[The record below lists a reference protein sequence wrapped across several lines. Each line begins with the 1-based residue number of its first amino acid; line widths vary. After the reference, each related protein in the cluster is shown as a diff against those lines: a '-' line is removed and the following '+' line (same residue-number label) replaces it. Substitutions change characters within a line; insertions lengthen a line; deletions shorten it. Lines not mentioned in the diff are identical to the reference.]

1 MITTDSVPDTFYLI
15 TAIIVSL
22 ISFLVIFLLMPMY
35 IRSLKSKGKV
45 VKDFHKPGK
54 PDIPRPA
61 GPIMLLGI
69 ASSEIILYIL
79 TLSDAVLA
87 ILLTTVI
94 GFIVGMVD
102 DRKIM
107 PGWFKPLALVAAA
120 IPIILLGAHGSY
132 LNLIFGSAFI
142 PILYIPL
149 ILVIIP
155 VVGNTINSI
164 DVLNGVASSSVI
176 IALIPILASVLLFG
190 NVYVFLAGLPLLAGT
205 LAFYKYH
212 RYPSGIFPGDSGT
225 LLMGTMLGAIAIAG
239 KSEIIAVIA
248 LLPAVMNS
256 FLFLSSMKKIVEHR
270 EVKARPTTLTDDFKL
285 MASKDK
291 RAPVTL
297 LRLILSD
304 GPLTEEENIKQ
315 ITKLALFCSALAFIS
330 IYIQSLFV

>member
-1 MITTDSVPDTFYLI
+1 
-15 TAIIVSL
+15 
-22 ISFLVIFLLMPMY
+22 MPRS
-35 IRSLKSKGKV
+35 IRSLKSKGQV

-54 PDIPRPA
+54 PDVPRPA
-61 GPIMLLGI
+61 GPILLLGI
-69 ASSEIILYIL
+69 ASAEIILYIL
-79 TLSDAVLA
+79 TLNNAVLA

-94 GFIVGMVD
+94 GFIVGIVD

-120 IPIILLGAHGSY
+120 IPIILLGAHGNY

-149 ILVIIP
+149 ILILIP
-155 VVGNTINSI
+155 IVGNTINSI

-190 NVYVFLAGLPLLAGT
+190 NAYVFLAGLPLLAGT

-212 RYPSGIFPGDSGT
+212 RYPSRIFPGDSGT
-225 LLMGTMLGAIAIAG
+225 LLMGTMLGAISIAG
-239 KSEIIAVIA
+239 NSEIIAVIA

-270 EVKARPTTLTDDFKL
+270 EVKARPTILTDDFKL
-285 MASKDK
+285 MASKDR

-304 GPLTEEENIKQ
+304 GPLTEEEIIKQ
-315 ITKLALFCSALAFIS
+315 ITKLAIFCSALAFIS
-330 IYIQSLFV
+330 IYIQSLFI

>member
-1 MITTDSVPDTFYLI
+1 
-15 TAIIVSL
+15 
-22 ISFLVIFLLMPMY
+22 MPKS
-35 IRSLKSKGKV
+35 IRSLKSKGQV

-54 PDIPRPA
+54 PDVPRPA
-61 GPIMLLGI
+61 GPILLLGI
-69 ASSEIILYIL
+69 VSAEIILYIL
-79 TLSDAVLA
+79 TLNNAVLA

-94 GFIVGMVD
+94 GFIVGIVD

-120 IPIILLGAHGSY
+120 IPIILLGAHGNY

-149 ILVIIP
+149 ILILIP
-155 VVGNTINSI
+155 IVGNTINSI

-190 NVYVFLAGLPLLAGT
+190 NAYVFLAGLPLLAGT

-212 RYPSGIFPGDSGT
+212 RYPSRIFPGDSGT
-225 LLMGTMLGAIAIAG
+225 LLMGTMLGAISIAG
-239 KSEIIAVIA
+239 NSEIIAVIA

-270 EVKARPTTLTDDFKL
+270 EVKARPTILTDDFRL
-285 MASKDK
+285 MASKDR

-304 GPLTEEENIKQ
+304 GPLPEEEIIKQ
-315 ITKLALFCSALAFIS
+315 ITKLAIFSSALAFIS
-330 IYIQSLFV
+330 IYIQSLFI

>member
-1 MITTDSVPDTFYLI
+1 LIAADSLSDTFFLI
-15 TAIIVSL
+15 SATAVSL
-22 ISFLVIFLLMPMY
+22 ISFLVIFLLMPKS
-35 IRSLKSKGKV
+35 IRSLKSKGQV

-54 PDIPRPA
+54 PDVPRPA
-61 GPIMLLGI
+61 GPILLLGI
-69 ASSEIILYIL
+69 VSAEIILYIL
-79 TLSDAVLA
+79 TLNNAVLA

-94 GFIVGMVD
+94 GFIVGIVD

-120 IPIILLGAHGSY
+120 IPIILLGAHGNY

-155 VVGNTINSI
+155 IVGNTINSI

-190 NVYVFLAGLPLLAGT
+190 NAYVFLAGLPLLAGT

-212 RYPSGIFPGDSGT
+212 RYPSRIFPGDSGT
-225 LLMGTMLGAIAIAG
+225 LLMGTMLGAISIAG
-239 KSEIIAVIA
+239 NSEIIAVIA

-270 EVKARPTTLTDDFKL
+270 EVKARPTILTDDFRL
-285 MASKDK
+285 MASKDR

-304 GPLTEEENIKQ
+304 GPLTEEEITKQ
-315 ITKLALFCSALAFIS
+315 ITKLAIFSSALAFIS
-330 IYIQSLFV
+330 IYIQSLFI

>member
-1 MITTDSVPDTFYLI
+1 
-15 TAIIVSL
+15 
-22 ISFLVIFLLMPMY
+22 MPKS
-35 IRSLKSKGKV
+35 IRSLKSKGQV

-54 PDIPRPA
+54 PDVPRPA
-61 GPIMLLGI
+61 GPILLLGI
-69 ASSEIILYIL
+69 VSAEIILYIL
-79 TLSDAVLA
+79 TLNNAVLA

-94 GFIVGMVD
+94 GFIVGIVD

-120 IPIILLGAHGSY
+120 IPIILLGAHGNY

-149 ILVIIP
+149 ILILIP
-155 VVGNTINSI
+155 IVGNTINSI

-190 NVYVFLAGLPLLAGT
+190 NAYVFLAGLPLLAGT

-212 RYPSGIFPGDSGT
+212 RYPSRIFPGDSGT
-225 LLMGTMLGAIAIAG
+225 LLMGTMLGAISIAG
-239 KSEIIAVIA
+239 NSEIIAVIA

-270 EVKARPTTLTDDFKL
+270 EVKARPTILTDDFKL
-285 MASKDK
+285 MASKDR

-304 GPLTEEENIKQ
+304 GPLTEEEITKQ
-315 ITKLALFCSALAFIS
+315 ITKLAIFSSALGFIS
-330 IYIQSLFV
+330 IYIQSLFI

>member
-1 MITTDSVPDTFYLI
+1 MVIDSLSDTFYLI
-15 TAIIVSL
+15 TATIVSL
-22 ISFLVIFLLMPMY
+22 VSFGVIFFLMPKF
-35 IRSLKSKGKV
+35 IRSLKSKGMV
-45 VKDFHKPGK
+45 VKDFHKPEK

-61 GPIMLLGI
+61 GPILLLGI
-69 ASSEIILYIL
+69 ALAEVILYIL

-94 GFIVGMVD
+94 GFIVGIVD
-102 DRKIM
+102 DIRIM

-120 IPIILLGAHGSY
+120 IPIILLGAHGNY

-149 ILVIIP
+149 ILIIIP

-164 DVLNGVASSSVI
+164 DVMNGVASSSVI

-190 NVYVFLAGLPLLAGT
+190 NVHVFLAGLPLLAGT
-205 LAFYKYH
+205 IAFYNYH
-212 RYPSGIFPGDSGT
+212 RYPSRIFPGDSGT

-270 EVKARPTTLTDDFKL
+270 EVKARPTILTDDFKL

-297 LRLILSD
+297 LRLILAD
-304 GPLTEEENIKQ
+304 GPLTEEEIIKQ
-315 ITKLALFCSALAFIS
+315 VTKLAIFCSALAFIS
-330 IYIQSLFV
+330 IYIQSIFV

>member
-1 MITTDSVPDTFYLI
+1 
-15 TAIIVSL
+15 
-22 ISFLVIFLLMPMY
+22 MPKS
-35 IRSLKSKGKV
+35 IRSLKSKGQV
-45 VKDFHKPGK
+45 VQDFHKPGK
-54 PDIPRPA
+54 PDVPRPA
-61 GPIMLLGI
+61 GPILLLGI
-69 ASSEIILYIL
+69 ASAEIILYIL
-79 TLSDAVLA
+79 TLNNAVLA

-94 GFIVGMVD
+94 GFIVGIVD

-120 IPIILLGAHGSY
+120 IPIILLGAHGNY

-155 VVGNTINSI
+155 IVGNTINSI

-190 NVYVFLAGLPLLAGT
+190 NTYVFLAGLPLLAGT

-212 RYPSGIFPGDSGT
+212 RYPSRIFPGDSGT
-225 LLMGTMLGAIAIAG
+225 LLMGTMLGAISIAG
-239 KSEIIAVIA
+239 NSEIIAVIA

-270 EVKARPTTLTDDFKL
+270 DVKARPTILTEDFKL
-285 MASKDK
+285 MASKDR

-304 GPLTEEENIKQ
+304 GPLTEEEIIKQ
-315 ITKLALFCSALAFIS
+315 ITKLAIFCSALAFIS
-330 IYIQSLFV
+330 IYIQSLFI

>member
-1 MITTDSVPDTFYLI
+1 
-15 TAIIVSL
+15 
-22 ISFLVIFLLMPMY
+22 MPKS
-35 IRSLKSKGKV
+35 IRSLKSKGQV

-54 PDIPRPA
+54 PDVPRPA
-61 GPIMLLGI
+61 GPILLLGI
-69 ASSEIILYIL
+69 ASAEIILYIL
-79 TLSDAVLA
+79 TLNNAVLA

-94 GFIVGMVD
+94 GFIVGIVD

-120 IPIILLGAHGSY
+120 IPIILLGAHGNY

-155 VVGNTINSI
+155 IVGNTINSI

-190 NVYVFLAGLPLLAGT
+190 NAYVFLAGLPLLAGT

-212 RYPSGIFPGDSGT
+212 GYPSRIFPGDSGT
-225 LLMGTMLGAIAIAG
+225 LLMGTMLGAISIAG
-239 KSEIIAVIA
+239 NSEIIAVIA

-270 EVKARPTTLTDDFKL
+270 DVKARPTILTDDFKL
-285 MASKDK
+285 MASKDR

-304 GPLTEEENIKQ
+304 GPLTEEEIIKQ
-315 ITKLALFCSALAFIS
+315 ITKLAIFCSALAFIS
-330 IYIQSLFV
+330 IYIQSLFI

>member
-1 MITTDSVPDTFYLI
+1 
-15 TAIIVSL
+15 
-22 ISFLVIFLLMPMY
+22 MPKS
-35 IRSLKSKGKV
+35 IRSLKSKGQV
-45 VKDFHKPGK
+45 VQDFHKPGK
-54 PDIPRPA
+54 PDVPRPA
-61 GPIMLLGI
+61 GPILLLGI
-69 ASSEIILYIL
+69 ASAEIILYIL
-79 TLSDAVLA
+79 TLNNAVLA

-94 GFIVGMVD
+94 GFIVGIVD

-120 IPIILLGAHGSY
+120 IPMILLGAHGNY

-155 VVGNTINSI
+155 IVGNTINSI

-176 IALIPILASVLLFG
+176 ISLIPILASVLLFG
-190 NVYVFLAGLPLLAGT
+190 NTYVFLAGLPLLAGT

-212 RYPSGIFPGDSGT
+212 RYPSRIFPGDSGT
-225 LLMGTMLGAIAIAG
+225 LLMGTMLGAISIAG
-239 KSEIIAVIA
+239 NSEIIAVIA

-270 EVKARPTTLTDDFKL
+270 DVKARPTILTEDFKL
-285 MASKDK
+285 MASKDR

-304 GPLTEEENIKQ
+304 GPLTEEEIIKQ
-315 ITKLALFCSALAFIS
+315 ITKLAIFCSALAFIS
-330 IYIQSLFV
+330 IYIQSLFI

>member
-1 MITTDSVPDTFYLI
+1 MIVVDSMSDTFNLI
-15 TAIIVSL
+15 IAISVSL
-22 ISFLVIFLLMPMY
+22 VSFGIIFFLMP
-35 IRSLKSKGKV
+35 RSIKSLNSKGMV
-45 VKDFHKPGK
+45 VKDYHKPGK

-61 GPIMLLGI
+61 GPVLLLGI
-69 ASSEIILYIL
+69 ASAEVILYIL
-79 TLSDAVLA
+79 TLNDAVFA

-102 DRKIM
+102 DRRIM
-107 PGWFKPLALVAAA
+107 PGWFKPLALMAAA
-120 IPIILLGAHGSY
+120 IPIILLGAHGNY
-132 LNLIFGSAFI
+132 LNLVFGSAFI

-149 ILVIIP
+149 ILIIIP

-164 DVLNGVASSSVI
+164 DVLNGVASSSVL
-176 IALIPILASVLLFG
+176 IALIPILISVLLFG
-190 NVYVFLAGLPLLAGT
+190 NVYVFMAGLPLLAGT
-205 LAFYKYH
+205 IAFYKYH
-212 RYPSGIFPGDSGT
+212 RYPSRIFPGDSGT

-270 EVKARPTTLTDDFKL
+270 EVKARPTMLTDDFKL

-297 LRLILSD
+297 LRLILAD
-304 GPLTEEENIKQ
+304 GPLTEKEIIRQ
-315 ITKLALFCSALAFIS
+315 VTKLAIFCLALAFIS

>member
-1 MITTDSVPDTFYLI
+1 M
-15 TAIIVSL
+15 
-22 ISFLVIFLLMPMY
+22 
-35 IRSLKSKGKV
+35 KSKGQV

-54 PDIPRPA
+54 PDVPRPA
-61 GPIMLLGI
+61 GPILLLGI
-69 ASSEIILYIL
+69 VSAEIILYIL
-79 TLSDAVLA
+79 TLNNAVLA

-94 GFIVGMVD
+94 GFIVGIVD

-120 IPIILLGAHGSY
+120 IPIILLGAHGNY

-149 ILVIIP
+149 ILILIP
-155 VVGNTINSI
+155 IVGNTINSI

-190 NVYVFLAGLPLLAGT
+190 NAYVFLAGLPLLAGT

-212 RYPSGIFPGDSGT
+212 RYPSRIFPGDSGT
-225 LLMGTMLGAIAIAG
+225 LLMGTMLGAISIAG
-239 KSEIIAVIA
+239 NSEIIAVIA

-270 EVKARPTTLTDDFKL
+270 EVKARPTILTDDFKL
-285 MASKDK
+285 MASKDR

-304 GPLTEEENIKQ
+304 GPLTEEEIIKQ
-315 ITKLALFCSALAFIS
+315 ITKLAIFSSALAFVS
-330 IYIQSLFV
+330 IYIQSLFI

>member
-1 MITTDSVPDTFYLI
+1 
-15 TAIIVSL
+15 
-22 ISFLVIFLLMPMY
+22 MPKS
-35 IRSLKSKGKV
+35 IRSLKSKGQV

-54 PDIPRPA
+54 PDVPRPA
-61 GPIMLLGI
+61 GPILLLGI
-69 ASSEIILYIL
+69 VSAEIILYIL
-79 TLSDAVLA
+79 TLNNVVLA

-94 GFIVGMVD
+94 GFIVGIVD

-120 IPIILLGAHGSY
+120 IPIILLGAHGNY

-149 ILVIIP
+149 ILILIP
-155 VVGNTINSI
+155 IVGNTINSI

-190 NVYVFLAGLPLLAGT
+190 NAYVFLAGLPLLAGT

-212 RYPSGIFPGDSGT
+212 RYPSRIFPGDSGT
-225 LLMGTMLGAIAIAG
+225 LLMGTMLGAISIAG
-239 KSEIIAVIA
+239 NSEIIAVIA

-270 EVKARPTTLTDDFKL
+270 EVKARPTILTDDFKL
-285 MASKDK
+285 MASKDR

-304 GPLTEEENIKQ
+304 GPLTEEEIIKQ
-315 ITKLALFCSALAFIS
+315 ITKLAIFCSALAFIS
-330 IYIQSLFV
+330 LYIQSLFI

>member
-1 MITTDSVPDTFYLI
+1 MVIDLLSDTFYLI
-15 TAIIVSL
+15 IAIIVSL
-22 ISFLVIFLLMPMY
+22 VSFGVIFFLMPKF
-35 IRSLKSKGKV
+35 IRSLKSKGTV

-54 PDIPRPA
+54 PVIPRPA
-61 GPIMLLGI
+61 GPILLLGI
-69 ASSEIILYIL
+69 ALAEVILYVL

-94 GFIVGMVD
+94 GFIVGIVD
-102 DRKIM
+102 DLKIM

-120 IPIILLGAHGSY
+120 IPIILLGAHGNY

-149 ILVIIP
+149 ILIIIP

-164 DVLNGVASSSVI
+164 DVVNGVASSSVI

-190 NVYVFLAGLPLLAGT
+190 NVHVFLAGLPLLAGT
-205 LAFYKYH
+205 IAFYNYH
-212 RYPSGIFPGDSGT
+212 RYPSRIFPGDSGT

-270 EVKARPTTLTDDFKL
+270 EVKARPTILTDDFKL

-297 LRLILSD
+297 LRLILAD
-304 GPLTEEENIKQ
+304 GPLTEEEIIKQ
-315 ITKLALFCSALAFIS
+315 VTKLAIFCSALAFIS
-330 IYIQSLFV
+330 IYIQSIFV

>member
-1 MITTDSVPDTFYLI
+1 MPKFIK
-15 TAIIVSL
+15 SL
-22 ISFLVIFLLMPMY
+22 N
-35 IRSLKSKGKV
+35 LKGQV
-45 VKDFHKPGK
+45 VKDYHKPGK

-61 GPIMLLGI
+61 GPVLLLGI
-69 ASSEIILYIL
+69 ASAELILYIL
-79 TLSDAVLA
+79 TLNDAVSA

-120 IPIILLGAHGSY
+120 IPIIILGAHGNY
-132 LNLIFGSAFI
+132 LNLVFGSAFI

-149 ILVIIP
+149 ILVLIP

-176 IALIPILASVLLFG
+176 IALIPILTSVLLFG

-205 LAFYKYH
+205 LAFYNYH
-212 RYPSGIFPGDSGT
+212 RYPSRIFPGDSGT

-239 KSEIIAVIA
+239 KSEIIAAIA

-256 FLFLSSMKKIVEHR
+256 FLFLSSMKRIVEHR
-270 EVKARPTTLTDDFKL
+270 EVKARPTMLTDDFKL
-285 MASKDK
+285 MASKNK

-297 LRLILSD
+297 LRLILAD
-304 GPLTEEENIKQ
+304 GPLTENEIIKQ
-315 ITKLALFCSALAFIS
+315 VRKLAIFSSALAFIS
-330 IYIQSLFV
+330 IYIQSLFI

>member
-1 MITTDSVPDTFYLI
+1 
-15 TAIIVSL
+15 
-22 ISFLVIFLLMPMY
+22 MPRS
-35 IRSLKSKGKV
+35 IRSLKSKGQV

-54 PDIPRPA
+54 PDVPRPA
-61 GPIMLLGI
+61 GPILLLGI
-69 ASSEIILYIL
+69 VSAEIILYIL
-79 TLSDAVLA
+79 TLNNAVLA

-94 GFIVGMVD
+94 GFIVGIVD

-120 IPIILLGAHGSY
+120 IPIILLGAHGNY

-149 ILVIIP
+149 ILILIP
-155 VVGNTINSI
+155 IVGNTINSI

-190 NVYVFLAGLPLLAGT
+190 NAYVFLAGLPLLAGT

-212 RYPSGIFPGDSGT
+212 RYPSRIFPGDSGT
-225 LLMGTMLGAIAIAG
+225 LLMGTMLGAISIAG
-239 KSEIIAVIA
+239 NSEIIAVIA

-270 EVKARPTTLTDDFKL
+270 EVKARPTILTDDFKL
-285 MASKDK
+285 MASKDR

-304 GPLTEEENIKQ
+304 GPLTEEEIIKQ
-315 ITKLALFCSALAFIS
+315 ITKLAIFCSALAFIS
-330 IYIQSLFV
+330 IYIQSLFI

>member
-1 MITTDSVPDTFYLI
+1 M
-15 TAIIVSL
+15 
-22 ISFLVIFLLMPMY
+22 
-35 IRSLKSKGKV
+35 

-54 PDIPRPA
+54 PDVPRPA
-61 GPIMLLGI
+61 GPILLLGI
-69 ASSEIILYIL
+69 ASAEIILYIL
-79 TLSDAVLA
+79 TLNNTVLA

-94 GFIVGMVD
+94 GFIVGIVD

-120 IPIILLGAHGSY
+120 IPIILLGAHGNN

-155 VVGNTINSI
+155 IVGNTINSI
-164 DVLNGVASSSVI
+164 DVLNGLASSSVI

-190 NVYVFLAGLPLLAGT
+190 NAYVFLAGLPLLAGT

-212 RYPSGIFPGDSGT
+212 RYPSRIFPGDSGT
-225 LLMGTMLGAIAIAG
+225 LLMGTMLGAISIAG
-239 KSEIIAVIA
+239 NSEIVAVMA

-270 EVKARPTTLTDDFKL
+270 EVKARPTILTDDFKL

-304 GPLTEEENIKQ
+304 GPLTEEEIIKQ
-315 ITKLALFCSALAFIS
+315 ITKLAIFSSALAFIS
-330 IYIQSLFV
+330 IYIQSLFI

>member
-1 MITTDSVPDTFYLI
+1 LIAADSLSDTYFLI
-15 TAIIVSL
+15 SAIVVSL
-22 ISFLVIFLLMPMY
+22 ISFIVIFLFMPKS
-35 IRSLKSKGKV
+35 IRSLKSKGQV

-54 PDIPRPA
+54 PDVPRPA
-61 GPIMLLGI
+61 GPILLLGI
-69 ASSEIILYIL
+69 VPAEIILYIL
-79 TLSDAVLA
+79 TLNNAVLA

-94 GFIVGMVD
+94 GFIVGIVD

-120 IPIILLGAHGSY
+120 IPIILLGAHGNY

-149 ILVIIP
+149 ILILIP
-155 VVGNTINSI
+155 IVGNTINSI

-190 NVYVFLAGLPLLAGT
+190 NAYVFLAGLPLLAGT

-212 RYPSGIFPGDSGT
+212 RYPSRIFPGDSGT
-225 LLMGTMLGAIAIAG
+225 LLMGTMLGAISIAG
-239 KSEIIAVIA
+239 NSEIIAVIA

-256 FLFLSSMKKIVEHR
+256 FLFLSSMKRIVEHR
-270 EVKARPTTLTDDFKL
+270 EVKARPTILSDDFKL
-285 MASKDK
+285 MASKDR

-304 GPLTEEENIKQ
+304 GPLTEEEIIKQ
-315 ITKLALFCSALAFIS
+315 ITKLAIFSSALAFIC
-330 IYIQSLFV
+330 IYIQSLFI

>member
-1 MITTDSVPDTFYLI
+1 
-15 TAIIVSL
+15 
-22 ISFLVIFLLMPMY
+22 MPKS
-35 IRSLKSKGKV
+35 IRSLKSKGQV

-54 PDIPRPA
+54 PDVPRPA
-61 GPIMLLGI
+61 GPILLLGI
-69 ASSEIILYIL
+69 ASAEIILYIL
-79 TLSDAVLA
+79 TLNNAVLA

-94 GFIVGMVD
+94 GFIVGIVD

-120 IPIILLGAHGSY
+120 IPIILLGAHGNY

-149 ILVIIP
+149 ILILIP
-155 VVGNTINSI
+155 IVGNTINSI

-190 NVYVFLAGLPLLAGT
+190 NAYVFLAGLPLLAGT

-212 RYPSGIFPGDSGT
+212 RYPSRIFPGDSGT
-225 LLMGTMLGAIAIAG
+225 LLMGTMLGAISIAG
-239 KSEIIAVIA
+239 NSEIIAVIA

-256 FLFLSSMKKIVEHR
+256 FLFLSSIKKIVEHR
-270 EVKARPTTLTDDFKL
+270 EVKARPTILTDDFKL
-285 MASKDK
+285 MASKDR

-304 GPLTEEENIKQ
+304 GPLTEEEIIKQ
-315 ITKLALFCSALAFIS
+315 ITKLAIFCSALAFIS
-330 IYIQSLFV
+330 IYIQSLFI

>member
-1 MITTDSVPDTFYLI
+1 
-15 TAIIVSL
+15 
-22 ISFLVIFLLMPMY
+22 MPKS
-35 IRSLKSKGKV
+35 IRSLKSKGQV
-45 VKDFHKPGK
+45 VKDFHKSGK
-54 PDIPRPA
+54 LDVPRPA
-61 GPIMLLGI
+61 GPILLLGI
-69 ASSEIILYIL
+69 ASAEIILYIL
-79 TLSDAVLA
+79 TLNNAVLA

-94 GFIVGMVD
+94 GFIVGIVD

-120 IPIILLGAHGSY
+120 IPIILMGAHGNY

-155 VVGNTINSI
+155 IVGNTINSI

-190 NVYVFLAGLPLLAGT
+190 NAYVFLAGLPLLAGT

-212 RYPSGIFPGDSGT
+212 RYPSRIFPGDSGT
-225 LLMGTMLGAIAIAG
+225 LLMGTMLGAISIAG
-239 KSEIIAVIA
+239 NSEIIAVIA

-256 FLFLSSMKKIVEHR
+256 FLFLSSMKRIVEHR

-285 MASKDK
+285 MASKDR

-304 GPLTEEENIKQ
+304 GPLTEEEIIKQ
-315 ITKLALFCSALAFIS
+315 ITKLAIFCSALAFIS
-330 IYIQSLFV
+330 IYIQSLFI

>member
-1 MITTDSVPDTFYLI
+1 
-15 TAIIVSL
+15 
-22 ISFLVIFLLMPMY
+22 MPKS
-35 IRSLKSKGKV
+35 IRSLKSKGEV

-54 PDIPRPA
+54 PDVPRPA
-61 GPIMLLGI
+61 GPILLLGI
-69 ASSEIILYIL
+69 VSAEIILYIL
-79 TLSDAVLA
+79 TLNNAVLA

-94 GFIVGMVD
+94 GFIVGIVD

-120 IPIILLGAHGSY
+120 IPIILLGAHGNY

-149 ILVIIP
+149 ILILIP
-155 VVGNTINSI
+155 IVGNTINSI

-190 NVYVFLAGLPLLAGT
+190 NAYVFLAGLPLLAGT

-212 RYPSGIFPGDSGT
+212 RYPSRIFPGDSGT
-225 LLMGTMLGAIAIAG
+225 LLMGTMLGAISIAG
-239 KSEIIAVIA
+239 NSEIIAVIA

-270 EVKARPTTLTDDFKL
+270 EVKARPTILTDDFRL
-285 MASKDK
+285 MASKDR

-304 GPLTEEENIKQ
+304 GPLTEEKIIKQ
-315 ITKLALFCSALAFIS
+315 ITKLAIFSSALAFIS
-330 IYIQSLFV
+330 IYIQSLFI

>member
-1 MITTDSVPDTFYLI
+1 
-15 TAIIVSL
+15 
-22 ISFLVIFLLMPMY
+22 MPKS
-35 IRSLKSKGKV
+35 IRSLKSKGQV

-54 PDIPRPA
+54 PDVPRPA
-61 GPIMLLGI
+61 GPILLLGI
-69 ASSEIILYIL
+69 ASAEIILYIL
-79 TLSDAVLA
+79 TLNNAVLA

-94 GFIVGMVD
+94 GFIVGIVD

-120 IPIILLGAHGSY
+120 IPIILLGAHGNY

-149 ILVIIP
+149 ILILIP
-155 VVGNTINSI
+155 IVGNTINSI

-190 NVYVFLAGLPLLAGT
+190 NAYVFLAGLPLLAGT

-212 RYPSGIFPGDSGT
+212 RYPSRIFPGDSGT
-225 LLMGTMLGAIAIAG
+225 LLMGTMLGAISIAG
-239 KSEIIAVIA
+239 NSEIIAVIA

-270 EVKARPTTLTDDFKL
+270 EVRARPTILTDDFKL
-285 MASKDK
+285 MASKDR

-304 GPLTEEENIKQ
+304 GPLTEEEIIKQ
-315 ITKLALFCSALAFIS
+315 ITKLAIFCSALAFIS
-330 IYIQSLFV
+330 IYIQSLFI

>member
-1 MITTDSVPDTFYLI
+1 
-15 TAIIVSL
+15 
-22 ISFLVIFLLMPMY
+22 MPKS
-35 IRSLKSKGKV
+35 IRSLKSKGQV

-54 PDIPRPA
+54 PDVPRPA
-61 GPIMLLGI
+61 GPILLLGI
-69 ASSEIILYIL
+69 VSAEIILYIL
-79 TLSDAVLA
+79 TLNNAVLA

-94 GFIVGMVD
+94 GFIVGIVD

-120 IPIILLGAHGSY
+120 IPIILLGAHGNY

-149 ILVIIP
+149 ILILIP
-155 VVGNTINSI
+155 IVGNTINSI

-190 NVYVFLAGLPLLAGT
+190 NAYVFLAGLPLLAGT

-212 RYPSGIFPGDSGT
+212 RYPSRIFPGDSGT
-225 LLMGTMLGAIAIAG
+225 LLMGTMLGAISIAG
-239 KSEIIAVIA
+239 NSEIIAVIA

-270 EVKARPTTLTDDFKL
+270 KVKARPTILTDDFKL
-285 MASKDK
+285 MASKDR

-304 GPLTEEENIKQ
+304 GPLTEEEIIKQ
-315 ITKLALFCSALAFIS
+315 ITKLAIFCSALAFIS
-330 IYIQSLFV
+330 IYIQSLFI

>member
-1 MITTDSVPDTFYLI
+1 
-15 TAIIVSL
+15 
-22 ISFLVIFLLMPMY
+22 MPKS
-35 IRSLKSKGKV
+35 IRSLKSKGQV

-54 PDIPRPA
+54 PDVPRPA
-61 GPIMLLGI
+61 GPILLLGI
-69 ASSEIILYIL
+69 ASAEIILYIL
-79 TLSDAVLA
+79 TLNNAVLA

-94 GFIVGMVD
+94 GFIVGIVD

-120 IPIILLGAHGSY
+120 IPIILLGAHGNY

-155 VVGNTINSI
+155 IVGNTINSI

-190 NVYVFLAGLPLLAGT
+190 NAYVFLAGLPLLAGT

-212 RYPSGIFPGDSGT
+212 RYPSRIFPGDSGT
-225 LLMGTMLGAIAIAG
+225 LLMGTMLGAISIAG
-239 KSEIIAVIA
+239 NSEIIAVIA

-270 EVKARPTTLTDDFKL
+270 EVKARPTILTDDFKL
-285 MASKDK
+285 MASKDR

-304 GPLTEEENIKQ
+304 GPLTEEEIIKQ
-315 ITKLALFCSALAFIS
+315 ITKLAIFCSALAFIS
-330 IYIQSLFV
+330 VYIQSLFI

>member
-1 MITTDSVPDTFYLI
+1 
-15 TAIIVSL
+15 
-22 ISFLVIFLLMPMY
+22 MPKS
-35 IRSLKSKGKV
+35 IRSLKSKGQV

-54 PDIPRPA
+54 PDVPRPA
-61 GPIMLLGI
+61 GPILLLGI
-69 ASSEIILYIL
+69 VSAEIILYIL
-79 TLSDAVLA
+79 TLNNAVLA

-94 GFIVGMVD
+94 GFIVGIVD

-120 IPIILLGAHGSY
+120 IPIILLGAHGNY

-149 ILVIIP
+149 ILILIP
-155 VVGNTINSI
+155 IVGNTINSI

-190 NVYVFLAGLPLLAGT
+190 NAYVFLAGLPLLAGT

-212 RYPSGIFPGDSGT
+212 RYPSRIFPGDSGT
-225 LLMGTMLGAIAIAG
+225 LLMGTMLGAISIAG
-239 KSEIIAVIA
+239 NSEIIAVIA

-270 EVKARPTTLTDDFKL
+270 EVKARPTILSDDFKL
-285 MASKDK
+285 MASKDR

-304 GPLTEEENIKQ
+304 GPMTEEEIIKQ
-315 ITKLALFCSALAFIS
+315 ITKLAIFCSALAFIS
-330 IYIQSLFV
+330 IYIQSLFI

>member
-1 MITTDSVPDTFYLI
+1 MAKS
-15 TAIIVSL
+15 
-22 ISFLVIFLLMPMY
+22 
-35 IRSLKSKGKV
+35 IRSLKSKGQV

-54 PDIPRPA
+54 PDVPRPA
-61 GPIMLLGI
+61 GPLLLLGI
-69 ASSEIILYIL
+69 ASAEIILYIL
-79 TLSDAVLA
+79 TLNNAVLA

-94 GFIVGMVD
+94 GFIVGIVD

-120 IPIILLGAHGSY
+120 IPIILLGAHGNY

-155 VVGNTINSI
+155 IVGNTINSI

-190 NVYVFLAGLPLLAGT
+190 NAYVFLAGLPLLAGT

-212 RYPSGIFPGDSGT
+212 RYPSRIFPGDSGT
-225 LLMGTMLGAIAIAG
+225 LLMGTMLGAISIAG
-239 KSEIIAVIA
+239 NSEIVAVIA

-270 EVKARPTTLTDDFKL
+270 EVKARPTILTDDFKL
-285 MASKDK
+285 MASKD
-291 RAPVTL
+291 RGAPVTL

-304 GPLTEEENIKQ
+304 GPLTEEKIIKQ
-315 ITKLALFCSALAFIS
+315 ITKLAIFSSALAFIS
-330 IYIQSLFV
+330 IYIQSLFI

>member
-1 MITTDSVPDTFYLI
+1 LIAADSLSDTFFLI
-15 TAIIVSL
+15 YAIVVSL
-22 ISFLVIFLLMPMY
+22 ISFLVIFLLMPKS
-35 IRSLKSKGKV
+35 IRSLKSKGQV

-54 PDIPRPA
+54 PDVPRPA
-61 GPIMLLGI
+61 GPILLLGI
-69 ASSEIILYIL
+69 ASAEIILYIL
-79 TLSDAVLA
+79 TLNNAVLA

-94 GFIVGMVD
+94 GFIVGIVD

-120 IPIILLGAHGSY
+120 IPIILLGAHGNY

-149 ILVIIP
+149 ILILIP
-155 VVGNTINSI
+155 IVGNTINSI

-190 NVYVFLAGLPLLAGT
+190 NAYVFLAGLPLLAGT

-212 RYPSGIFPGDSGT
+212 RYPSRIFPGDSGT
-225 LLMGTMLGAIAIAG
+225 LLMGTMLGAISIAG
-239 KSEIIAVIA
+239 NSEIIAVIA

-270 EVKARPTTLTDDFKL
+270 EVKARPTILTDDFKL
-285 MASKDK
+285 MASKDR

-304 GPLTEEENIKQ
+304 GPLTEEEIIKQ
-315 ITKLALFCSALAFIS
+315 ITKLAIFCSALAFIS
-330 IYIQSLFV
+330 IYIQSLFI

>member
-1 MITTDSVPDTFYLI
+1 LIVVDSISDTFYLI
-15 TAIIVSL
+15 IAIIVSL
-22 ISFLVIFLLMPMY
+22 VSFGIIFFLMPKS
-35 IRSLKSKGKV
+35 IKSLNSKGQV
-45 VKDFHKPGK
+45 VKDYHKPGK

-61 GPIMLLGI
+61 GPVLLLGI
-69 ASSEIILYIL
+69 ASAEVILYIL
-79 TLSDAVLA
+79 TLNDTVLA

-94 GFIVGMVD
+94 GFIVGIVD

-107 PGWFKPLALVAAA
+107 PGWFKPLALVAGA
-120 IPIILLGAHGSY
+120 IPIILLGAHGNY
-132 LNLIFGSAFI
+132 LNLVFGSAFI

-149 ILVIIP
+149 IFVIIP

-176 IALIPILASVLLFG
+176 IALIPTLISVLLFG

-212 RYPSGIFPGDSGT
+212 KYPSRIFPGDSGT

-256 FLFLSSMKKIVEHR
+256 FLFLSSLKKIVEHR
-270 EVKARPTTLTDDFKL
+270 EVKARPTMLTDDFKL

-297 LRLILSD
+297 LRLILAD
-304 GPLTEEENIKQ
+304 GPLTEKEIIKQ
-315 ITKLALFCSALAFIS
+315 VTKLAIFCSALAFIS

>member
-1 MITTDSVPDTFYLI
+1 MVIDSLSDTFYLI
-15 TAIIVSL
+15 TATIVSL
-22 ISFLVIFLLMPMY
+22 VSFGVIFFLMPKS
-35 IRSLKSKGKV
+35 IRSLKLKGKV
-45 VKDFHKPGK
+45 VKDYHKPGK
-54 PDIPRPA
+54 SDIPRPA
-61 GPIMLLGI
+61 GPILLLGI
-69 ASSEIILYIL
+69 ALAEVILYIL

-94 GFIVGMVD
+94 GFIVGIVD
-102 DRKIM
+102 DIRIM

-120 IPIILLGAHGSY
+120 IPLILLGAHGNY

-149 ILVIIP
+149 ILIIIP

-164 DVLNGVASSSVI
+164 DVVNGVASSSVI

-190 NVYVFLAGLPLLAGT
+190 NVHVFLAGLPLLAGT
-205 LAFYKYH
+205 IAFYNYH
-212 RYPSGIFPGDSGT
+212 RYPSRIFPGDSGT

-270 EVKARPTTLTDDFKL
+270 EVKARPTILTDDFKL

-297 LRLILSD
+297 LRLILAD
-304 GPLTEEENIKQ
+304 GPLTEEEIIKQ
-315 ITKLALFCSALAFIS
+315 VTKLAIFCSALAFIS

>member
-1 MITTDSVPDTFYLI
+1 LIAADSLSDTFFLI
-15 TAIIVSL
+15 SAIVVSL
-22 ISFLVIFLLMPMY
+22 ISFLLIFLLMPKS
-35 IRSLKSKGKV
+35 IRSLKSKGQV

-54 PDIPRPA
+54 PDVPRPA
-61 GPIMLLGI
+61 GPILLLGI
-69 ASSEIILYIL
+69 VSAEIILYIL
-79 TLSDAVLA
+79 TLNNAVLA

-94 GFIVGMVD
+94 GFIVGIVD

-120 IPIILLGAHGSY
+120 IPIILLGAHGNY

-149 ILVIIP
+149 ILILIP
-155 VVGNTINSI
+155 IVGNTINSI

-190 NVYVFLAGLPLLAGT
+190 NAYVFLAGLPLLAGT

-212 RYPSGIFPGDSGT
+212 RYPSRIFPGDSGT
-225 LLMGTMLGAIAIAG
+225 LLMGTMLGAISIAG
-239 KSEIIAVIA
+239 NSEIIAVIA

-270 EVKARPTTLTDDFKL
+270 EVKARPTILTDDFKL
-285 MASKDK
+285 MASKDR

-304 GPLTEEENIKQ
+304 GPLTEEEIIKQ
-315 ITKLALFCSALAFIS
+315 ITKLAIFSSALAFVS
-330 IYIQSLFV
+330 IYIQSLFI

>member
-1 MITTDSVPDTFYLI
+1 
-15 TAIIVSL
+15 
-22 ISFLVIFLLMPMY
+22 MPKS
-35 IRSLKSKGKV
+35 IRSLKSKGQV

-54 PDIPRPA
+54 PDVPRPA
-61 GPIMLLGI
+61 GPILLLGI
-69 ASSEIILYIL
+69 VSAEIILYIL
-79 TLSDAVLA
+79 TLNNAVLA

-94 GFIVGMVD
+94 GFIVGIVD

-120 IPIILLGAHGSY
+120 IPIILLGAHGNY

-149 ILVIIP
+149 ILILIP
-155 VVGNTINSI
+155 IVGNTINSI

-190 NVYVFLAGLPLLAGT
+190 NAYVFLAGLPLLAGT

-212 RYPSGIFPGDSGT
+212 RYPSRIFPGDSGT
-225 LLMGTMLGAIAIAG
+225 LLMGTMLGAISIAG
-239 KSEIIAVIA
+239 NSEIIAVIA

-270 EVKARPTTLTDDFKL
+270 EVKARPTILSDDFKL
-285 MASKDK
+285 MASKDR

-304 GPLTEEENIKQ
+304 GPLTEEEIIKQ
-315 ITKLALFCSALAFIS
+315 ITKLAIFSSALAFVS
-330 IYIQSLFV
+330 IYIQSLFI

>member
-1 MITTDSVPDTFYLI
+1 
-15 TAIIVSL
+15 
-22 ISFLVIFLLMPMY
+22 MPKS
-35 IRSLKSKGKV
+35 IRSLKSKGQV

-54 PDIPRPA
+54 PDVPRPA
-61 GPIMLLGI
+61 GPILLLGI
-69 ASSEIILYIL
+69 ASAEIILYIL
-79 TLSDAVLA
+79 TLNNAVLA

-94 GFIVGMVD
+94 GFIVGIVD

-120 IPIILLGAHGSY
+120 IPIILLGAHGNY

-155 VVGNTINSI
+155 IVGNTINSI

-190 NVYVFLAGLPLLAGT
+190 NAYVFLAGLPLLAGT

-212 RYPSGIFPGDSGT
+212 RYPSRIFPGDSGT
-225 LLMGTMLGAIAIAG
+225 LLMGTMLGAVSIAG
-239 KSEIIAVIA
+239 NSEIIAVIA

-270 EVKARPTTLTDDFKL
+270 EVKARPTILTDDFKL
-285 MASKDK
+285 MASKDR

-304 GPLTEEENIKQ
+304 GPLPEEEIIKQ
-315 ITKLALFCSALAFIS
+315 ITKLAIFCSALAFIS
-330 IYIQSLFV
+330 VYIQSLFI